1 MSIQTV
7 VVRSFR
13 IVTVS
18 AGRKRREGEDIEADI
33 DISGES
39 DSDDTA
45 AIETAV
51 GKY

>member
-33 DISGES
+33 EIKGES

-51 GKY
+51 GLY

>member
-13 IVTVS
+13 IVTVT
-18 AGRKRREGEDIEADI
+18 AGRKRRAGDDIEADI
-33 DISGES
+33 DISGEA
-39 DSDDTA
+39 DSADLA

-51 GKY
+51 G